1 MSDIL
6 ISLVLLSAFGG
17 AWAALIRAGGFD
29 WLADKHVAAARRML
43 ATKKFAF
50 DGEVHA

>member
-6 ISLVLLSAFGG
+6 ISLALLATFGA
-17 AWAALIRAGGFD
+17 AWAVLIRAGALD

-43 ATKKFAF
+43 ATTKFAF

>member
-6 ISLVLLSAFGG
+6 ISLAILAAFGG
-17 AWAALIRAGGFD
+17 TWLVLIQAGGLD
-29 WLADKHVAAARRML
+29 WLADKHLAAARRML

-50 DGEVHA
+50 NGEVHA